1 MSPFIIFIL
10 VLLSPL
16 LLIIIGCLIVF
27 APFMIPGIL
36 VIIVLFFPLLIIL
49 AILGFTGYHT
59 WKPLKFILIVGVPII
74 IILGV
79 VTMVLKIRP
88 FAKIKEK
95 QKEISADMKAQTA
108 LREDIIHKSDPT
120 DWKSG
125 PKILTL
131 TPDTTEAFTSTTTTK
146 PYLYDGLVSDIRPGD
161 IVTQKEVIQQA
172 TGGVIITTAV
182 VDTIGTR
189 SPTTT
194 NGSGTGAKKIEFTL
208 KDVKSTP
215 TQVSPPYFSVN
226 SQVIFTRKEIASD
239 AVGDL
244 NKPPS
249 LPNNYKILTEGNL
262 CSEEEGYIHLSEKE
276 CKQINTKQLFSESSR
291 TKYEEGNQTTEP
303 SFIGTYADNRQ
314 IQGCSVK
321 MKDDNKKKNGQVYF
335 NTSDHKYYRYTQ
347 KEYSTTKNIAN
358 ICKIEPPSAIPSTTI
373 DYLSTIGTCTGK
385 SNSDRASC
393 EANFNNP
400 TTTPENQMQTL
411 GDFITFLGVTK
422 TELLTFDKNLQKSAL
437 QEKGITSKIIINRLD
452 MRIKEE
458 NATPT
463 TS

>member
-49 AILGFTGYHT
+49 AILGVTGYHT

-108 LREDIIHKSDPT
+108 LKEDIIHKSVPT
-120 DWKSG
+120 GWAS
-125 PKILTL
+125 PILTL
-131 TPDTTEAFTSTTTTK
+131 NDDSSTTSTPTPTSTVTTK

-161 IVTQKEVIQQA
+161 IVTQKQTVS
-172 TGGVIITTAV
+172 TVTVTVTAV

-208 KDVKSTP
+208 KDVKGIFNT
-215 TQVSPPYFSVN
+215 TN
-226 SQVIFTRKEIASD
+226 EVIFTRKEIASD

-249 LPNNYKILTEGNL
+249 LPNNYKILTEGKL

-291 TKYEEGNQTTEP
+291 TEYEVGNQTTEP
-303 SFIGTYADNRQ
+303 SFVGTYADNRQ

-321 MKDDNKKKNGQVYF
+321 MSDVKKKKW
-335 NTSDHKYYRYTQ
+335 S
-347 KEYSTTKNIAN
+347 
-358 ICKIEPPSAIPSTTI
+358 
-373 DYLSTIGTCTGK
+373 
-385 SNSDRASC
+385 
-393 EANFNNP
+393 
-400 TTTPENQMQTL
+400 
-411 GDFITFLGVTK
+411 
-422 TELLTFDKNLQKSAL
+422 
-437 QEKGITSKIIINRLD
+437 GIFQYI
-452 MRIKEE
+452 
-458 NATPT
+458 
-463 TS
+463 

>member
-16 LLIIIGCLIVF
+16 LLIIMGCLIVF

-49 AILGFTGYHT
+49 AILGFMGYHT

-79 VTMVLKIRP
+79 VTMVLQIRP

-95 QKEISADMKAQTA
+95 QKEISADMDAQTA
-108 LREDIIHKSDPT
+108 LREDIIHKSVPT

-131 TPDTTEAFTSTTTTK
+131 TPDTTETFTSTTTTK

-161 IVTQKEVIQQA
+161 IVTQKEVYESGA
-172 TGGVIITTAV
+172 VIITTAV
-182 VDTIGTR
+182 VDTIGTD
-189 SPTTT
+189 T
-194 NGSGTGAKKIEFTL
+194 KKNEFTL

-215 TQVSPPYFSVN
+215 TQASTPYFSVN
-226 SQVIFTRKEIASD
+226 SQVIFTRKEIESS

-249 LPNNYKILTEGNL
+249 LPNNYKILTEGKL

-291 TKYEEGNQTTEP
+291 TEYEVGNQTTEP
-303 SFIGTYADNRQ
+303 SFVGTYADNRQ

-321 MKDDNKKKNGQVYF
+321 MSDVKKKKNGQVYF

-347 KEYSTTKNIAN
+347 KEYSTNKNIAN

-373 DYLSTIGTCTGK
+373 DYLSTIGTCTGT

-458 NATPT
+458 IATPT
-463 TS
+463 PN

>member
-16 LLIIIGCLIVF
+16 FFIIMGFFLFF

-49 AILGFTGYHT
+49 AILGFMGYHT

-79 VTMVLKIRP
+79 VTTVLKIRP

-95 QKEISADMKAQTA
+95 QKEISADMDAQTA
-108 LREDIIHKSDPT
+108 LREDIIHKSVPT
-120 DWKSG
+120 GWAS
-125 PKILTL
+125 PILTL
-131 TPDTTEAFTSTTTTK
+131 NDDSSTTSTIPIPTSTVTTK

-161 IVTQKEVIQQA
+161 IVTQKQTVS
-172 TGGVIITTAV
+172 TVTVTVTAV

-208 KDVKSTP
+208 KDVKGIFNT
-215 TQVSPPYFSVN
+215 TDE
-226 SQVIFTRKEIASD
+226 VIFTRKEIESS

-249 LPNNYKILTEGNL
+249 LPNNYKILTEGKL

-276 CKQINTKQLFSESSR
+276 CKQVNTKQLFSESSR
-291 TKYEEGNQTTEP
+291 TKYEVGNQTTEP
-303 SFIGTYADNRQ
+303 SFVGTYADNRQ

-321 MKDDNKKKNGQVYF
+321 MSDVNKKKNGQVYF

-347 KEYSTTKNIAN
+347 KEYSTNKNIAN

-373 DYLSTIGTCTGK
+373 DYLSTIGTCTGT

-458 NATPT
+458 IATPT
-463 TS
+463 PN

>member
-10 VLLSPL
+10 VLLTPL
-16 LLIIIGCLIVF
+16 LLIIMGFLIVF

-49 AILGFTGYHT
+49 AILGFMGYHT

-108 LREDIIHKSDPT
+108 LKEDIIHKSV
-120 DWKSG
+120 
-125 PKILTL
+125 PKTWASPILTL
-131 TPDTTEAFTSTTTTK
+131 NDDSSTTSTPTPTSTVTTK

-161 IVTQKEVIQQA
+161 IVTQKVSN
-172 TGGVIITTAV
+172 VTAV
-182 VDTIGTR
+182 VDTIDTGT
-189 SPTTT
+189 
-194 NGSGTGAKKIEFTL
+194 KKNEFTL
-208 KDVKSTP
+208 KDVKPANASFNT
-215 TQVSPPYFSVN
+215 TDE
-226 SQVIFTRKEIASD
+226 VIFTRKEIASD

-249 LPNNYKILTEGNL
+249 LPNNYKILTEGKL

-291 TKYEEGNQTTEP
+291 TEYEVGNQTTEP
-303 SFIGTYADNRQ
+303 SFVGTYADNRQ

-321 MKDDNKKKNGQVYF
+321 MSDVKKKKNGQVYF

-347 KEYSTTKNIAN
+347 KEYSTNKNIAN

-373 DYLSTIGTCTGK
+373 DYMSAIGCTDANTGV
-385 SNSDRASC
+385 AC

-400 TTTPENQMQTL
+400 TTTPENEMKTL
-411 GDFITFLGVTK
+411 GDFAKFLGVTE
-422 TELLTFDKNLQKSAL
+422 TELKTFDKNLQKSAL
-437 QEKGITSKIIINRLD
+437 QEKGITSKIIINRLGIV
-452 MRIKEE
+452 IK
-458 NATPT
+458 NATT